1 MINFYSLLHFILYF
15 FFGKYLFFSWRIFL
29 LVSLSWELLE
39 IFLPFQFA
47 VETFENKFFDIIFNA
62 LGFYLGIKSKQN

>member
-1 MINFYSLLHFILYF
+1 LEGIYF
-15 FFGKYLFFSWRIFL
+15 FHGEFFFL
-29 LVSLSWELLE
+29 SLSWELFE

-62 LGFYLGIKSKQN
+62 LGFYLGIKSKRN